1 MQRSYVTM
9 AASMLVLLL
18 ATHLMAGDGA
28 TSAEPPAFTPE
39 REAAALKFVQ
49 EHHPDLSAV
58 VARLESVNR
67 QQYEQAIRE
76 LYQQAEKLQHVRVT
90 DEELYALL
98 LTNWKLSSRIE
109 ILAARLACAT
119 EENKELEA
127 ELKQLVRDKVAH
139 ERRLVEHRKKRL
151 LENLEK
157 TEESLKWFD
166 ENAEQIAQRRFKI
179 LLNNR
184 KKQEAPKSKN

>member
-1 MQRSYVTM
+1 MQRSYEMM
-9 AASMLVLLL
+9 AATVLMLFM
-18 ATHLMAGDGA
+18 AAHLTAGDGA

-39 REAAALKFVQ
+39 REAAVLKFVQ

-67 QQYEQAIRE
+67 RQYEQAIRE

-119 EENKELEA
+119 EENKQLEA

-157 TEESLKWFD
+157 TEESLRWFD
-166 ENAEQIAQRRFKI
+166 GNAEQIAQRRFKI
-179 LLNNR
+179 LLNSR
-184 KKQEAPKSKN
+184 KKLEAPKRKD